1 MLNVVTREEAVRII
15 LEKIPE
21 AAEAETIGLSE
32 ALGKVV
38 AEDILS
44 PEDLPAYAR
53 STVDGFAVH
62 AADTYGCS
70 EALPAMVTYAGKV
83 LMGEDEKRVLP
94 KGSCMQVP
102 TGGQV
107 PDGADAVVMVEHSED
122 LGDQFRYMLKP
133 VAPGENVNAKGDDI
147 ALGEVAVPKGT
158 LIEPRHTAVLA
169 ALGISELKVRKPLT
183 VGILSTGDELVDYTE
198 TPKGTEIRNINSV
211 TLAAAVEALGCHAK
225 QYPIV
230 PDEEDALR
238 EAIDTVR
245 KECDFLIISGGSSV
259 GERDNVN
266 RVLASF
272 GEVYFHGVALK
283 PGKPTMFAMLD
294 GDVPAFGLPGHPAA
308 AFYTFHLFAKP
319 AILKRRGAIAVPR
332 YVEAELSQKV
342 PSNHGREEILGV
354 ALEDGKA
361 VPLPAKSGVV
371 SVLSRADGTITIPRD
386 LEGLER
392 GAKVKVLLF

>member
-21 AAEAETIGLSE
+21 AADVETVGLPD

-107 PDGADAVVMVEHSED
+107 PEGADAVVMVEHSED
-122 LGDQFRYMLKP
+122 LGDEFRYMLKP

-147 ALGEVAVPKGT
+147 ALGGVAVPKGT

-211 TLAAAVEALGCHAK
+211 TLAAAVQALGCIAK
-225 QYPIV
+225 TYPIV

-238 EAIDTVR
+238 AAIDTVR
-245 KECDFLIISGGSSV
+245 RECDFLIISGGSSV

-272 GEVYFHGVALK
+272 GEVFFHGVALK

-354 ALEDGKA
+354 ALENGKA

-371 SVLSRADGTITIPRD
+371 SVLSKADGTITIPRD

>member
-21 AAEAETIGLSE
+21 AAEAEPVDLSN

-147 ALGEVAVPKGT
+147 ALGGVAVPKGT

>member
-21 AAEAETIGLSE
+21 AAEAETVGLPD

-53 STVDGFAVH
+53 STVDGYAVH
-62 AADTYGCS
+62 AADTSGCS
-70 EALPAMVTYAGKV
+70 EALPALVTYAGKV

-94 KGSCMQVP
+94 KASCMQVP

-107 PDGADAVVMVEHSED
+107 PEGADAVVMVEHSED

-183 VGILSTGDELVDYTE
+183 VGILSPGDELVDYTE

-211 TLAAAVEALGCHAK
+211 TLAAAVEALGCRAK

-238 EAIDTVR
+238 EAIDIVR
-245 KECDFLIISGGSSV
+245 RECDFLIISGGSSV

>member
-21 AAEAETIGLSE
+21 AAEAETVGLPD

-83 LMGEDEKRVLP
+83 LMGEDEKRVLS
-94 KGSCMQVP
+94 KASCMQVP

-107 PDGADAVVMVEHSED
+107 PEGADAVVMVEHSED

-169 ALGISELKVRKPLT
+169 ALGISELRVRKPLT

>member
-21 AAEAETIGLSE
+21 AAEAETTGLSE

-94 KGSCMQVP
+94 KASCMQVP

-107 PDGADAVVMVEHSED
+107 PEGADAVVMVEHSED

-169 ALGISELKVRKPLT
+169 ALGISELRVRKPLT

-392 GAKVKVLLF
+392 GAKV

>member
-1 MLNVVTREEAVRII
+1 MLNVVTREEAVKII
-15 LEKIPE
+15 LEQVPE
-21 AAEAETIGLSE
+21 AAAAELVDLPS

-53 STVDGFAVH
+53 STVDGFAVR
-62 AADTYGCS
+62 ASDTYGCS

-83 LMGEDEKRVLP
+83 LMGEDEKRALP
-94 KGSCMQVP
+94 KASCMQVP

-107 PDGADAVVMVEHSED
+107 PEGADAVVMVEHTED
-122 LGDQFRYMLKP
+122 LGDQFRYILKA
-133 VAPGENVNAKGDDI
+133 VAPHENVNAKGDDI
-147 ALGEVAVPKGT
+147 EQGSVAVPKGT
-158 LIEPRHTAVLA
+158 LLEPRHTAVLA
-169 ALGISELKVRKPLT
+169 ALGISQLKVRKPLT

-211 TLAAAVEALGCHAK
+211 MIASAVRALGCDAK
-225 QYPIV
+225 LYPIV
-230 PDEEDALR
+230 PDEEDALQA
-238 EAIDTVR
+238 AIDTVR

-266 RVLASF
+266 RVLSSF
-272 GEVYFHGVALK
+272 GKVYFHGVALK
-283 PGKPTMFAMLD
+283 PGKPTMFAMLE

-308 AFYTFHLFAKP
+308 AFFTFHLFAKP
-319 AILKRRGAIAVPR
+319 AILKRYGAIAVPR

-342 PSNHGREEILGV
+342 PSNHGREEIMAV
-354 ALEDGKA
+354 ALENGKA

-392 GAKVKVLLF
+392 GTKVKVLLF

>member
-21 AAEAETIGLSE
+21 AAEAETVGLPD

-70 EALPAMVTYAGKV
+70 EAQPAMVTYAGKV

-94 KGSCMQVP
+94 KASCMQVP

-107 PDGADAVVMVEHSED
+107 PEGADAVVMVEHSED

-169 ALGISELKVRKPLT
+169 ALGISELRVRKPLT

-211 TLAAAVEALGCHAK
+211 TLAAAVEALGCNAK
-225 QYPIV
+225 TYPIV

-371 SVLSRADGTITIPRD
+371 SVLSRADGTIT
-386 LEGLER
+386 
-392 GAKVKVLLF
+392 

>member
-211 TLAAAVEALGCHAK
+211 TLAAAVEALGCRAK

-238 EAIDTVR
+238 EAIDIVR
-245 KECDFLIISGGSSV
+245 RECDFLIISGGSSV

>member
-147 ALGEVAVPKGT
+147 ALGGVAVPKGT

-169 ALGISELKVRKPLT
+169 ALGISEFKVRKPLT

-211 TLAAAVEALGCHAK
+211 TIAAAVEALGCNAK
-225 QYPIV
+225 TYPIV

>member
-21 AAEAETIGLSE
+21 AAEAETVGLPD

-94 KGSCMQVP
+94 KASCMQVP

-107 PDGADAVVMVEHSED
+107 PEGADAVVMVEHSED

-147 ALGEVAVPKGT
+147 ALGEVAVPQGT

-211 TLAAAVEALGCHAK
+211 TLAAAVEALGCRAK

>member
-21 AAEAETIGLSE
+21 AADVETVGLPD

-53 STVDGFAVH
+53 STVDGFAVR

-107 PDGADAVVMVEHSED
+107 PEGADAVVMVEHSED
-122 LGDQFRYMLKP
+122 LGDEFRYMLKP

-147 ALGEVAVPKGT
+147 AVGGVAVPKGT

-169 ALGISELKVRKPLT
+169 ALGISELNVRKPLT

-211 TLAAAVEALGCHAK
+211 TLAAAVEALGCIAK
-225 QYPIV
+225 TYPIV

-238 EAIDTVR
+238 AAIDTVR
-245 KECDFLIISGGSSV
+245 RECDFLIISGGSSV

-272 GEVYFHGVALK
+272 GEVFFHGVALK

-354 ALEDGKA
+354 ALENGKA

-371 SVLSRADGTITIPRD
+371 SVLSKADGTITIPRD

>member
-21 AAEAETIGLSE
+21 AADVETVGLPD
-32 ALGKVV
+32 ALDKVV

-53 STVDGFAVH
+53 STVDGFAVR
-62 AADTYGCS
+62 ASDTYGCS
-70 EALPAMVTYAGKV
+70 EVLPAMVTYAGKV

-94 KGSCMQVP
+94 KASCMAVP

-107 PDGADAVVMVEHSED
+107 PEGADAVVMVEHSED
-122 LGDQFRYMLKP
+122 LGDEFRYMLKP

-147 ALGEVAVPKGT
+147 AIGGVAVPKGT
-158 LIEPRHTAVLA
+158 MLEPRHTAVLA

-211 TLAAAVEALGCHAK
+211 TLAAAVEALGCQAK
-225 QYPIV
+225 LYPIV
-230 PDEEDALR
+230 PDEEAALR

-294 GDVPAFGLPGHPAA
+294 SDVPAFGLPGHPAA

-354 ALEDGKA
+354 ALENGKA

>member
-21 AAEAETIGLSE
+21 AAESETIGLPD

-147 ALGEVAVPKGT
+147 ALGGVAVLKGT

-169 ALGISELKVRKPLT
+169 ALGISEFKVRKPLT

-332 YVEAELSQKV
+332 YVGAELSQKV

>member
-21 AAEAETIGLSE
+21 AAEAEPVDLSN

-147 ALGEVAVPKGT
+147 ALGGVAVPKGT

-169 ALGISELKVRKPLT
+169 ALGISEFKVRKPLT

>member
-21 AAEAETIGLSE
+21 AADVETVGLPD
-32 ALGKVV
+32 ALDKVV

-53 STVDGFAVH
+53 STVDGFAVR
-62 AADTYGCS
+62 ASDTYGCS

-94 KGSCMQVP
+94 KASCMAVP

-107 PDGADAVVMVEHSED
+107 PEGADAVVMVEHSED
-122 LGDQFRYMLKP
+122 LGDEFRYMLKP

-147 ALGEVAVPKGT
+147 AIGGVAVPKGT
-158 LIEPRHTAVLA
+158 MLEPRHTAVLA

-211 TLAAAVEALGCHAK
+211 TLAAAVEALGCQAK
-225 QYPIV
+225 LYPIV
-230 PDEEDALR
+230 PDEEAALR

-272 GEVYFHGVALK
+272 GEVYFHGVTLK

-332 YVEAELSQKV
+332 YVEAALSQKV
-342 PSNHGREEILGV
+342 PSNHGREEIIGV
-354 ALEDGKA
+354 ALENGKA

>member
-1 MLNVVTREEAVRII
+1 M
-15 LEKIPE
+15 
-21 AAEAETIGLSE
+21 
-32 ALGKVV
+32 
-38 AEDILS
+38 
-44 PEDLPAYAR
+44 
-53 STVDGFAVH
+53 
-62 AADTYGCS
+62 
-70 EALPAMVTYAGKV
+70 
-83 LMGEDEKRVLP
+83 
-94 KGSCMQVP
+94 
-102 TGGQV
+102 
-107 PDGADAVVMVEHSED
+107 
-122 LGDQFRYMLKP
+122 
-133 VAPGENVNAKGDDI
+133 
-147 ALGEVAVPKGT
+147 
-158 LIEPRHTAVLA
+158 
-169 ALGISELKVRKPLT
+169 
-183 VGILSTGDELVDYTE
+183 DYTE

-211 TLAAAVEALGCHAK
+211 TLAAAVEALGCQAK
-225 QYPIV
+225 LYPIV
-230 PDEEDALR
+230 PDEEAALR

-332 YVEAELSQKV
+332 YVEAALSQKV
-342 PSNHGREEILGV
+342 PSNHGREEIIGV
-354 ALEDGKA
+354 ALENGKA

>member
-21 AAEAETIGLSE
+21 AADVETVGLPD

-38 AEDILS
+38 SEDILS

-53 STVDGFAVH
+53 STVDGFAVR

-70 EALPAMVTYAGKV
+70 EALPAMVTYTGKV
-83 LMGEDEKRVLP
+83 QMGEDEKRVLP

-107 PDGADAVVMVEHSED
+107 PEGADAVVMVEHSED
-122 LGDQFRYMLKP
+122 LGDEFRYMLKP

-147 ALGEVAVPKGT
+147 AVGGVAVPKGT

-198 TPKGTEIRNINSV
+198 TPKGTEIRNINSL

-230 PDEEDALR
+230 PDEEAALR

-319 AILKRRGAIAVPR
+319 AILKRRGAIAFPR

-354 ALEDGKA
+354 ALENGKA

>member
-21 AAEAETIGLSE
+21 AADVETVGLPD
-32 ALGKVV
+32 ALDKVV

-53 STVDGFAVH
+53 STVDGFAVR
-62 AADTYGCS
+62 ASDTYGCS

-94 KGSCMQVP
+94 KASCMQVP

-107 PDGADAVVMVEHSED
+107 PEGADAVVMVEHSED
-122 LGDQFRYMLKP
+122 LGDEFRYMLKP

-147 ALGEVAVPKGT
+147 AVGGVAVPKGT

-211 TLAAAVEALGCHAK
+211 TLAAAVQALGCIAK
-225 QYPIV
+225 TYPIV

-238 EAIDTVR
+238 AAIDTVR
-245 KECDFLIISGGSSV
+245 KECDFLIVSGGSSV

-266 RVLASF
+266 RVLSSF
-272 GEVYFHGVALK
+272 GEVFFHGVALK

-354 ALEDGKA
+354 ALENGKA

-371 SVLSRADGTITIPRD
+371 SVLSKADGTITIPRD

>member
-21 AAEAETIGLSE
+21 AADVETVGLPD

-53 STVDGFAVH
+53 STVDGFAVR
-62 AADTYGCS
+62 ASDTYGCS

-94 KGSCMQVP
+94 KASCMQVP

-107 PDGADAVVMVEHSED
+107 PEGADAVVMVEHSED
-122 LGDQFRYMLKP
+122 LGDEFRYMLKP

-147 ALGEVAVPKGT
+147 AVGGVAVPKGT

-211 TLAAAVEALGCHAK
+211 TLAAAVQALGCIAK
-225 QYPIV
+225 TYPIV

-238 EAIDTVR
+238 AAIDTVR

-354 ALEDGKA
+354 ALENGKA

>member
-21 AAEAETIGLSE
+21 AADVETVGLPD
-32 ALGKVV
+32 ALDKVV

-44 PEDLPAYAR
+44 LEDLPAYAR
-53 STVDGFAVH
+53 STVDGFAVR
-62 AADTYGCS
+62 ASDTYGCS

-94 KGSCMQVP
+94 KASCMAVP

-107 PDGADAVVMVEHSED
+107 PEGADAVVMVEHSED
-122 LGDQFRYMLKP
+122 LGDEFRYMLKP

-147 ALGEVAVPKGT
+147 AIGGVAVPKGT
-158 LIEPRHTAVLA
+158 MLEPRHTAVLA

-211 TLAAAVEALGCHAK
+211 TLAAAVEALGCQAK
-225 QYPIV
+225 LYPIV
-230 PDEEDALR
+230 PDEEAALR

-332 YVEAELSQKV
+332 YVEAALSQKV
-342 PSNHGREEILGV
+342 PSNHGREEIIGV
-354 ALEDGKA
+354 ALENGKA

>member
-21 AAEAETIGLSE
+21 AADVETVGLPD
-32 ALGKVV
+32 ALDKVV

-53 STVDGFAVH
+53 STVDGFAVR
-62 AADTYGCS
+62 ASDTYGCS

-107 PDGADAVVMVEHSED
+107 PEGADAVVMVEHSED
-122 LGDQFRYMLKP
+122 LGDEFRYMLKP

-147 ALGEVAVPKGT
+147 AIGGVAVPKGT
-158 LIEPRHTAVLA
+158 MLEPRHTAVLA

-211 TLAAAVEALGCHAK
+211 TLAAAVEALGCQAK
-225 QYPIV
+225 LYPIV
-230 PDEEDALR
+230 PDEEAALR

-332 YVEAELSQKV
+332 YVEAALSQKV
-342 PSNHGREEILGV
+342 PSNHGREEIIGV
-354 ALEDGKA
+354 ALENGKA

>member
-21 AAEAETIGLSE
+21 AADVETVGLPD
-32 ALGKVV
+32 ALDKVV

-53 STVDGFAVH
+53 STVDGFAVR
-62 AADTYGCS
+62 ASDTYGCS

-94 KGSCMQVP
+94 KASCMAVP

-107 PDGADAVVMVEHSED
+107 PEGADAVVMVEHSED
-122 LGDQFRYMLKP
+122 LGDEFRYMLKP

-147 ALGEVAVPKGT
+147 ALGGVAVPKGT
-158 LIEPRHTAVLA
+158 MLEPRHTAVLA

-183 VGILSTGDELVDYTE
+183 VGILSSGDELVDYTE

-211 TLAAAVEALGCHAK
+211 TLAAAVEALGCQAK
-225 QYPIV
+225 LYPIV
-230 PDEEDALR
+230 PDEEAALR

-332 YVEAELSQKV
+332 YVEAALSQKV
-342 PSNHGREEILGV
+342 PSNHGREEIIGV
-354 ALEDGKA
+354 ALENGKA

>member
-21 AAEAETIGLSE
+21 AADVETVGLPD
-32 ALGKVV
+32 ALDKVV

-53 STVDGFAVH
+53 STVDGFAVR
-62 AADTYGCS
+62 ASDTYGCS

-94 KGSCMQVP
+94 KASCMAVP

-107 PDGADAVVMVEHSED
+107 PEGADAVVMVEHSED
-122 LGDQFRYMLKP
+122 LGDEFRYMLKP

-147 ALGEVAVPKGT
+147 AIGGVAVPKGT
-158 LIEPRHTAVLA
+158 MLEPRHTAVLA

-211 TLAAAVEALGCHAK
+211 TLAAAVEALGCQAK
-225 QYPIV
+225 LYPIV
-230 PDEEDALR
+230 PDEEAALR

-332 YVEAELSQKV
+332 YVEAALSQKV
-342 PSNHGREEILGV
+342 PSNHGREEIIGV
-354 ALEDGKA
+354 ALENGKA

-371 SVLSRADGTITIPRD
+371 SVLYRADGTITIPRD

>member
-21 AAEAETIGLSE
+21 AADVETVGLPD

-53 STVDGFAVH
+53 STVDGFAVR
-62 AADTYGCS
+62 ASDTYGCS
-70 EALPAMVTYAGKV
+70 EALPAMVAYAGKV

-107 PDGADAVVMVEHSED
+107 PEGADAVVMVEHSED
-122 LGDQFRYMLKP
+122 LGDEFRYMLKP

-147 ALGEVAVPKGT
+147 AIGGVAVPKGT

-211 TLAAAVEALGCHAK
+211 TLAAAVQALGCIAK
-225 QYPIV
+225 TYPIV

-238 EAIDTVR
+238 AAIDTVR

-332 YVEAELSQKV
+332 YVEAALSQKV
-342 PSNHGREEILGV
+342 PSNHGREEIIGV
-354 ALEDGKA
+354 ALENGKA

>member
-147 ALGEVAVPKGT
+147 ALGGVAVPKGT

-169 ALGISELKVRKPLT
+169 ALGISEFKVRKPLT

>member
-1 MLNVVTREEAVRII
+1 MLNVVTREEAVKII
-15 LEKIPE
+15 LEQVPE
-21 AAEAETIGLSE
+21 AAAAELVDLPS

-53 STVDGFAVH
+53 STVDGFAVR
-62 AADTYGCS
+62 ASDTYGCS

-94 KGSCMQVP
+94 KASCMQVP

-107 PDGADAVVMVEHSED
+107 PEGADAVVMVEHTED
-122 LGDQFRYMLKP
+122 LGDQFRYILKA
-133 VAPGENVNAKGDDI
+133 VAPHENVNAKGDDI
-147 ALGEVAVPKGT
+147 EQGSVAVPKGT
-158 LIEPRHTAVLA
+158 LLEPRHTAVLA
-169 ALGISELKVRKPLT
+169 ALGISQLKVRKPLT

-211 TLAAAVEALGCHAK
+211 MIASAVRALGCDAK
-225 QYPIV
+225 LYPIV
-230 PDEEDALR
+230 PDEEDALQA
-238 EAIDTVR
+238 AIDTVR

-266 RVLASF
+266 RVLSSF
-272 GEVYFHGVALK
+272 GKVYFHGVALK
-283 PGKPTMFAMLD
+283 PGKPTMFAMLE

-308 AFYTFHLFAKP
+308 AFFTFHLFAKP
-319 AILKRRGAIAVPR
+319 AILKRYGAIAVPR

-342 PSNHGREEILGV
+342 PSNHGREEIMAV
-354 ALEDGKA
+354 ALENGKA

-392 GAKVKVLLF
+392 GTKVKVLLF

>member
-21 AAEAETIGLSE
+21 AADVETVGLPD

-107 PDGADAVVMVEHSED
+107 PEGADAVVMVEHSED
-122 LGDQFRYMLKP
+122 LGDEFRYMLKP

-147 ALGEVAVPKGT
+147 ALGGVAVPKGT

-211 TLAAAVEALGCHAK
+211 TLAAAVQALGCIAK
-225 QYPIV
+225 TYPIV

-238 EAIDTVR
+238 AAIDTVR
-245 KECDFLIISGGSSV
+245 RECDFLIISGGSSV

-354 ALEDGKA
+354 ALENGKA

-371 SVLSRADGTITIPRD
+371 SVLSKADGTITIPRD

>member
-147 ALGEVAVPKGT
+147 ALGGVAGPKGT

-169 ALGISELKVRKPLT
+169 ALGISEFKVRKPLT

>member
-147 ALGEVAVPKGT
+147 ALGGVAVPKGT

-169 ALGISELKVRKPLT
+169 ALGISEFKVRKPLT

-211 TLAAAVEALGCHAK
+211 TLAAAVVALGCNAK
-225 QYPIV
+225 TYPIV

-283 PGKPTMFAMLD
+283 PGKPTMFATLD

>member
-21 AAEAETIGLSE
+21 AADVETVGLPD
-32 ALGKVV
+32 ALDKVV

-53 STVDGFAVH
+53 STVDGFAVR
-62 AADTYGCS
+62 ASDTYGCS

-94 KGSCMQVP
+94 KASCMAVP

-107 PDGADAVVMVEHSED
+107 PEGADAVVMVEHSED
-122 LGDQFRYMLKP
+122 LGDEFRYMLKP

-147 ALGEVAVPKGT
+147 TIGGVAVPKGT
-158 LIEPRHTAVLA
+158 MLEPRHTAVLA

-211 TLAAAVEALGCHAK
+211 TLAAAVEALGCQAK
-225 QYPIV
+225 LYPIV
-230 PDEEDALR
+230 PDEEAALR

-332 YVEAELSQKV
+332 YVEAALSQKV
-342 PSNHGREEILGV
+342 PSNHGREEIIGV
-354 ALEDGKA
+354 ALENGKA

>member
-332 YVEAELSQKV
+332 YVEAALSQKV
-342 PSNHGREEILGV
+342 PSNHGREEIIGV
-354 ALEDGKA
+354 ALENGKA

>member
-21 AAEAETIGLSE
+21 AADVETVGLPD
-32 ALGKVV
+32 ALDKVV

-53 STVDGFAVH
+53 STVDGFAVR
-62 AADTYGCS
+62 ASDTYGCS
-70 EALPAMVTYAGKV
+70 EALPAMVAYAGKV

-94 KGSCMQVP
+94 KASCMAVP

-107 PDGADAVVMVEHSED
+107 PEGADAVVMVEHSED
-122 LGDQFRYMLKP
+122 LGDEFRYMLKP

-147 ALGEVAVPKGT
+147 AIGGVAVPKGT
-158 LIEPRHTAVLA
+158 MLEPRHTAVLA

-211 TLAAAVEALGCHAK
+211 TLAAAVEALGCQAK
-225 QYPIV
+225 LYPIV
-230 PDEEDALR
+230 PDEEAALR

-332 YVEAELSQKV
+332 YVEAALSQKV
-342 PSNHGREEILGV
+342 PSNHGREEIIGV
-354 ALEDGKA
+354 ALENGKA